1 MSSCPYWSRSKR
13 SSLKLIDVKSI
24 IVDDEITAREIVAEL
39 CRSTPK
45 LEVMAQFPNA
55 VEALKYVN
63 QNPID
68 VIFLDIHMPML
79 TGFDFIQTL
88 KQPPKIVLTTSDK
101 NFATDAYEYD
111 FIVDY
116 LVKPITR
123 QRFQKTM
130 TKLARALQQARIEQE
145 QTSPIGSNSDGGDLY
160 INIDR
165 RLIKLKFT
173 NILMIE
179 AKGDYIEIKTTD
191 SFYRVH
197 STLKKIKE
205 KLPESLFLQIHR
217 SFIINFTKIIDIQDN
232 SVLIERNVIPISR
245 SNRPGLMQRLNL
257 L

>member
-1 MSSCPYWSRSKR
+1 
-13 SSLKLIDVKSI
+13 VKCI
-24 IVDDEITAREIVAEL
+24 IIDDENSARAIMAEL
-39 CRSTPK
+39 CKSAPY
-45 LEVMAQFPNA
+45 LEVKAQLPNA

-63 QNPID
+63 QNEVD

-88 KQPPKIVLTTSDK
+88 KKPPKIVVTTSDK

-116 LVKPITR
+116 LVKPITYD
-123 QRFQKTM
+123 RFQKTIC
-130 TKLARALQQARIEQE
+130 KLGNLLQQQEGTTANHGPNEEQGRE
-145 QTSPIGSNSDGGDLY
+145 NELY

-165 RLIKLKFT
+165 RLIKLKYAE
-173 NILMIE
+173 ILFVE
-179 AKGDYIEIKTTD
+179 AKGDYIEIKTKSTIH
-191 SFYRVH
+191 RVH
-197 STLKKIKE
+197 STLKKVKD

-217 SFIINFTKIIDIQDN
+217 SFIINFTQIIDIQDN

-245 SNRPGLMQRLNL
+245 SNRPQLMQRLNL

>member
-1 MSSCPYWSRSKR
+1 MKC
-13 SSLKLIDVKSI
+13 I
-24 IVDDEITAREIVAEL
+24 IVDDEVMAREIVAEL
-39 CRSTPK
+39 CRVTPK
-45 LEVMAQFPNA
+45 LEVVAQFPNA

-101 NFATDAYEYD
+101 NFATEAYEYD

-116 LVKPITR
+116 LVKPISCS
-123 QRFQKTM
+123 RFQKTID
-130 TKLARALQQARIEQE
+130 KLCNAPQQQPMLAETTQQQMAQTIEPLAE
-145 QTSPIGSNSDGGDLY
+145 EDLY

-165 RLIKLKFT
+165 RLIKLKFRE
-173 NILMIE
+173 ILMIE

-191 SFYRVH
+191 SFFRVH
-197 STLKKIKE
+197 STLKKIRE